1 MLEFD
6 DYTSNSSA
14 NNSAAKDISVEKENT
29 MNHESP
35 ALFNM
40 STAPIGS
47 KPAPNLEDTLGTL
60 FFKDLF
66 SFSF

>member
-14 NNSAAKDISVEKENT
+14 NNSEAKDISVDKENT
-29 MNHESP
+29 MNQESP
-35 ALFNM
+35 SLFNM

-47 KPAPNLEDTLGTL
+47 KPAPNLEDTLGML
-60 FFKDLF
+60 K
-66 SFSF
+66 